1 MRGGGER
8 RVSQHIVALIA
19 SGYAIAPNR
28 LMFDPDGVRHTDR
41 RELERGEVA
50 MATGENGRIFRF
62 LIGRLVSLAAL
73 FAVFALACGG
83 ADAQDRYPSKPV
95 RMVVSFSAGG
105 PTDTVARVMSA
116 RMAELLGQQFVV
128 ENRVGAGGNIGAD
141 MVAKSPADGYTLL
154 MATVSTHAIN
164 PGLYKK
170 MPYDPVRDFAPL
182 GRVGVTPTLL
192 GVHPSVPATDI
203 KSLVA
208 LVKEN
213 PGKYTYG
220 SSGMGSILHLCG
232 EQFKAAAGGL
242 NIVHVPYRGSAPM
255 MGDLVAGQ
263 ISMAFDATPT
273 ALPQAQAGAIRAV
286 GAGMAERMRAL
297 PDLPTLQEQGLK
309 GFECYTWNAILAPA
323 GTPAPIVAQLNE
335 AINKSLA
342 DPAVFK
348 RLQEAGIDP
357 TPGST
362 PEQAADF
369 VKAELAK
376 WIPIIKAS
384 GAEVN

>member
-1 MRGGGER
+1 
-8 RVSQHIVALIA
+8 
-19 SGYAIAPNR
+19 
-28 LMFDPDGVRHTDR
+28 
-41 RELERGEVA
+41 
-50 MATGENGRIFRF
+50 MATGEIGRIF
-62 LIGRLVSLAAL
+62 LVLSGRLLSVGS
-73 FAVFALACGG
+73 AVAVLALACGG

-273 ALPQAQAGAIRAV
+273 ALPQAQSGAIRAV

-323 GTPAPIVAQLNE
+323 GTPAPIVAQLND

-362 PEQAADF
+362 PAQAADF
-369 VKAELAK
+369 IKAELAK
-376 WIPIIKAS
+376 WTPIIKAS